1 MGYHLP
7 PFRHEDIIRSKAL
20 VAVVNLHE
28 VGHVGAFRPALLE
41 ALVVLPPSTSKG
53 GCDTGDTGR
62 ESQESLNSQEP
73 RTSVWDDSC
82 LSIYIY
88 MFLYVFIYLFIYLF
102 ILYHWISFIIGMTV
116 RPREEPKTLTLIG

>member
-1 MGYHLP
+1 MGYDLP

-88 MFLYVFIYLFIYLF
+88 IYVSLCIYLFLYLFIYIVSLD
-102 ILYHWISFIIGMTV
+102 IIHYRDDRQTA
-116 RPREEPKTLTLIG
+116 

>member
-1 MGYHLP
+1 MGYDLP

-88 MFLYVFIYLFIYLF
+88 ICFSMYLFIYL
-102 ILYHWISFIIGMTV
+102 YCIIGYHS
-116 RPREEPKTLTLIG
+116 LSG